1 MRNKE
6 EGKKPFFSTIL
17 FVSFVLFILSQL
29 VVNSILTPLGI
40 KLEAL
45 NKEKEYL
52 LEENRVISEEI
63 AKNSSLR
70 VIESLSDKK
79 LSLSQQ
85 KVQTFVY
92 IQDSRLVARN

>member
-6 EGKKPFFSTIL
+6 KGKKPFFSTIL
-17 FVSFVLFILSQL
+17 LVSFVLFILSQL

-92 IQDSRLVARN
+92 IQDSRLVAKN